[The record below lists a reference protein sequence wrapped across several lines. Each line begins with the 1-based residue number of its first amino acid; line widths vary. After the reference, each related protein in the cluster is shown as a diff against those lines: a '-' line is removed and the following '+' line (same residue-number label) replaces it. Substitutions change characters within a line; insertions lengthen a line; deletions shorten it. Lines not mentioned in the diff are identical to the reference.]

1 MSPVA
6 GIVALAGLFALF
18 GVVERYFGRPRR
30 SCGSCTLDARD
41 PNSCSTCPIYE
52 AKHD

>member
-1 MSPVA
+1 MSPLG
-6 GIVALAGLFALF
+6 GIVVLAGLFALY
-18 GVVERYFGRPRR
+18 GVVERHFGQQRR

-41 PNSCSTCPIYE
+41 HNACSTCPIYE

>member
-1 MSPVA
+1 MNPLA
-6 GIVALAGLFALF
+6 GIVVLAALFALY
-18 GVVERYFGRPRR
+18 GVVERHFGQRR

-41 PNSCSTCPIYE
+41 QNACSTCPIYE